1 MKGVDLRMRALVYFR
16 RKGQTN
22 YRQLG
27 LQDMTVLPPTG
38 SDVTVD
44 VDGTLTQARIM
55 DRREFVSR
63 KHRKPRD
70 LSLYLQGV

>member
-1 MKGVDLRMRALVYFR
+1 
-16 RKGQTN
+16 
-22 YRQLG
+22 
-27 LQDMTVLPPTG
+27 MTVLPPTG

-44 VDGTLTQARIM
+44 VDGKLTQARIM

-63 KHRKPRD
+63 KHHKPRD

>member
-1 MKGVDLRMRALVYFR
+1 
-16 RKGQTN
+16 
-22 YRQLG
+22 
-27 LQDMTVLPPTG
+27 MTVLPPTG

-44 VDGTLTQARIM
+44 VDGKLTQARIM

-63 KHRKPRD
+63 KHGRPRD

>member
-1 MKGVDLRMRALVYFR
+1 MRALVYFR
-16 RKGQTN
+16 RKGQTD
-22 YRQLG
+22 YRRLG
-27 LQDMTVLPPTG
+27 LQEMTVLPPTG

-70 LSLYLQGV
+70 LSLYLQGF

>member
-1 MKGVDLRMRALVYFR
+1 
-16 RKGQTN
+16 
-22 YRQLG
+22 
-27 LQDMTVLPPTG
+27 MTVLPPTG

-70 LSLYLQGV
+70 LSLYLQGF